1 MWTQERSD
9 FGQEL
14 LVMSITIGMMI
25 LFGIKMTNK
34 TSKLGTT
41 NRRENNTVFSVQFKA
56 QIFLSMNLLMLQ
68 IQRDWCQDPC
78 LIFVLKTP
86 RIMRETTTKYL
97 MGTIVETVK
106 WTASPKSHWEFYH
119 HYGQGKESSCF
130 WDWSS
135 QIAPDEKARLSW
147 LPGIQKSSCWLCHVS
162 NWIEGSCQ

>member
-1 MWTQERSD
+1 
-9 FGQEL
+9 
-14 LVMSITIGMMI
+14 MSITIGMMI

-41 NRRENNTVFSVQFKA
+41 NRRDNNTVFSVQFKA

-106 WTASPKSHWEFYH
+106 
-119 HYGQGKESSCF
+119 
-130 WDWSS
+130 
-135 QIAPDEKARLSW
+135 
-147 LPGIQKSSCWLCHVS
+147 
-162 NWIEGSCQ
+162 